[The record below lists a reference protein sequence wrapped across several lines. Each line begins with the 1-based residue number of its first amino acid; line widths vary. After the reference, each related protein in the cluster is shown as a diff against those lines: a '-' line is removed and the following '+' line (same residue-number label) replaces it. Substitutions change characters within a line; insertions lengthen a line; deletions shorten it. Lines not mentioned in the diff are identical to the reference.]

1 MMMNKNS
8 IGMRLTLAFGLTTAI
23 LVITVGIAFKGF
35 RSLQMALEAVKQ
47 QSIQIVAAKDTYGQ
61 AMATLSYVAAAAS
74 ASELALG
81 QHYAELAQSHHDAYQ
96 AELETLKGTVHTEES
111 KQVLDAL
118 ETTLAAAW
126 EANKVVIETSQGSQR
141 DQAIKTFAAVIC
153 PKIAKWEK
161 ACTALVLTSQT
172 QMDEALA
179 KAEATVR
186 RSILSIL
193 VSGVIAIAAA
203 AVLGFLITQ
212 SITQP
217 VKGFMAVLEKVA
229 TGDLTVQAPV
239 NSSDEIGQLGTYL
252 NQTLR
257 RIGTIIREVSEASSS
272 VASGATELSS
282 TTEQLSNTTSEIGDG
297 AEHQRVAMGQFSAM
311 DHKISDSILD
321 VNERMEMAN
330 RLSAES
336 LKMAA
341 GGLSSAQQ
349 ASKSM
354 EAIKE
359 SSDKVGKITGV
370 ITDIAR
376 QTNLLSLNAAI
387 EAAKAGDQG
396 KGFAVVAEEVR
407 KLAERSGLA
416 AKEITELIRES
427 TEKVQEG
434 SVLVAGA
441 TTTLAAIEA
450 NIRDRSK
457 EVSHIGVAIKDITQ
471 ATKEQAKTTEE
482 LAMQTERNASAIHE
496 LASTT
501 QEIARTTEDLAKI
514 ANQLQASTSQFTV

>member
-1 MMMNKNS
+1 MINKNS

-35 RSLQMALEAVKQ
+35 HSLQMALAAVKQ

-61 AMATLSYVAAAAS
+61 AMATLAYVAAAAS
-74 ASELALG
+74 ASEQAV
-81 QHYAELAQSHHDAYQ
+81 QTHYIGLAQSHHDAYL
-96 AELETLKGTVHTEES
+96 AELETLKGMTHTDES

-118 ETTLAAAW
+118 TDTLAAAW
-126 EANKVVIETSQGSQR
+126 EANGQVIEISQGSQH
-141 DQAIKTFAAVIC
+141 DQAIKIFSGVIC

-161 ACTALVLTSQT
+161 ACTQLGLTSQT
-172 QMDEALA
+172 QMDGALA

-186 RSILSIL
+186 RSVLSIL
-193 VSGVIAIAAA
+193 VAGAIAIAAA
-203 AVLGFLITQ
+203 AVLGLLITR
-212 SITQP
+212 SIIRP
-217 VKGFMAVLEKVA
+217 VQGFMEVLEKVA
-229 TGDLTVQAPV
+229 KGDLTVQAPV
-239 NSSDEIGQLGTYL
+239 NSRDEIGQLGTYL

-257 RIGTIIREVSEASSS
+257 RIETIIRDVSRASSA
-272 VASGATELSS
+272 VASGATELSA
-282 TTEQLSNTTSEIGDG
+282 TTELMSNTTTEIGDG
-297 AEHQRVAMGQFSAM
+297 AEHQRVAMGQFSVM
-311 DHKISDSILD
+311 DRKISDSILG
-321 VNERMEMAN
+321 VNERMVMAN
-330 RLSAES
+330 RLSADS

-341 GGLSSAQQ
+341 DGLSSAQQ

-359 SSDKVGKITGV
+359 SSDKVGKISGV

-387 EAAKAGDQG
+387 EAAKAGEQG

-416 AKEITELIRES
+416 AKEITVLIRES

-434 SVLVAGA
+434 SVLVDGA
-441 TTTLAAIEA
+441 TSTLAAIEA
-450 NIRDRSK
+450 SIRDRSK
-457 EVSHIGVAIKDITQ
+457 EMTYIGTAIKDITQ
-471 ATKEQAKTTEE
+471 ATQEQAKTTEE
-482 LAMQTERNASAIHE
+482 MAMQTGRNASAIHE

-501 QEIARTTEDLAKI
+501 HEIARTTEDLAMV
-514 ANQLQASTSQFTV
+514 ATQLQVSISQFIV